1 MLSPPRLPGPFA
13 HRVKGGSGE
22 QSDPLTHASIMG
34 RAGEANGGGVF
45 RPEGIRRAGR
55 VRADASR
62 GLALRLPYGKI
73 KKARGGFP
81 LARLR
86 FHALACGASACF
98 SGSFSFS
105 GQMTGH
111 TSKKLKT
118 NIVFVSMSTPPLRRQ
133 WLFCPPR
140 LCPKGYRSA
149 RADAGR
155 ALAFPCA
162 L

>member
-1 MLSPPRLPGPFA
+1 M
-13 HRVKGGSGE
+13 
-22 QSDPLTHASIMG
+22 
-34 RAGEANGGGVF
+34 RAGVSLVGAAPA
-45 RPEGIRRAGR
+45 RLDRKALCRRDRRCA
-55 VRADASR
+55 
-62 GLALRLPYGKI
+62 LLLRLPYGKI

-162 L
+162 LWHNGKTGEAEAVGASLVSD